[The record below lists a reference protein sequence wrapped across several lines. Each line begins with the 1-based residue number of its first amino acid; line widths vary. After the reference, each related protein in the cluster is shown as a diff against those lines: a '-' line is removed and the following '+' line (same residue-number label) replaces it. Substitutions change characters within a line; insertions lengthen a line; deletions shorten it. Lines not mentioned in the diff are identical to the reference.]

1 MLEAWLNTGM
11 AAPHV
16 MATATWGNAQQC
28 TATTPTLLSA
38 TPGNAEITLEWQ
50 EEADVNVYKVYLDQ
64 AGKSIF
70 VADVIVDEGFVPT
83 YTDTGLTNGSEYCY
97 KVTSYTAD
105 CESTASN
112 VICAIPNNQGLARV
126 GATLST
132 GLYQTTGKGKDK
144 VTVFVETSAF
154 AAGDAVTVRATVLDQ
169 ATGLP
174 VPNATVN
181 IDITGPE
188 TMALVTGQSDA
199 NGIAEAVWQTQAPNR
214 KGQGG
219 TTPGSYSATTSD
231 VVAAGYSWDGEM
243 TTTTFTL
250 Q

>member
-16 MATATWGNAQQC
+16 MATATWGNVQQC
-28 TATTPTLLSA
+28 QATTPTLKSA
-38 TPGNAEITLEWQ
+38 TPGNTEVSLSWLAE
-50 EEADVNVYKVYLDQ
+50 AGVSGYNVYMDQ
-64 AGKSIF
+64 AGKSVF
-70 VADVIVDEGFVPT
+70 VDTLLDTTFT
-83 YTDTGLTNGSEYCY
+83 HTGLTNGSEYCY

-105 CESTASN
+105 CESAASN
-112 VICAIPNNQGLARV
+112 IVCAIPNNQGQARA

-132 GLYQTTGKGKDK
+132 GLHQTTGKGKNK
-144 VTVFVETSAF
+144 VVVFVETSVF
-154 AAGDAVTVRATVLDQ
+154 AAGDAVTVRATVRDQ

-188 TMALVTGQSDA
+188 TMALVTGPSDA
-199 NGIAEAVWQTQAPNR
+199 NGVAEAAWQTQAPNR

-219 TTPGSYSATTSD
+219 TTPGSYSATTSN
-231 VVAAGYSWDGEM
+231 VVAAGYSWDGVM

>member
-1 MLEAWLNTGM
+1 LVADNI
-11 AAPHV
+11 A
-16 MATATWGNAQQC
+16 
-28 TATTPTLLSA
+28 ATTT
-38 TPGNAEITLEWQ
+38 T
-50 EEADVNVYKVYLDQ
+50 
-64 AGKSIF
+64 F
-70 VADVIVDEGFVPT
+70 
-83 YTDTGLTNGSEYCY
+83 TDSGLTNGSEYCY

-105 CESTASN
+105 CESAFSN
-112 VICAIPNNQGLARV
+112 IVCAIPNNQGQARA

-144 VTVFVETSAF
+144 VVVFVETSVF

-188 TMALVTGQSDA
+188 TMAMVTGPSDA
-199 NGIAEAVWQTQAPNR
+199 NGVAEAIWQTQAPNR

-219 TTPGSYSATTSD
+219 TTPGSYTATTSN
-231 VVAAGYSWDGEM
+231 VVAAGYNWDGAM
-243 TTTTFTL
+243 TTTNFTL